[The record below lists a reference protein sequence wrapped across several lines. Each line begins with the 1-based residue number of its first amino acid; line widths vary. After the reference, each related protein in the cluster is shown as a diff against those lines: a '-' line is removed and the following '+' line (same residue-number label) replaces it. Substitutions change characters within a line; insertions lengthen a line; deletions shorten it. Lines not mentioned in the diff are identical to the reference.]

1 MKDDIK
7 EILEEMKS
15 IIDTGKDRN
24 GIKVDGYGFHGKDLK
39 LLYDCITNLQQ
50 EIKEANDSITWWTN
64 RFKAVERDN
73 KELKE
78 ELEEEKRIEEADLKT
93 IQQLEEENETRQQDI
108 NNLTY
113 QLAKMKEENE
123 RLKEEIDRQ
132 SKAQVILD
140 DMLADYNYRID
151 RAIEYIQN
159 NMQYDNNIDDNWVMT
174 DDLLNILQNG
184 SDENTNN

>member
-1 MKDDIK
+1 MNDELKNILDEFMNFDFNSQSERMEINEYERNILKD
-7 EILEEMKS
+7 
-15 IIDTGKDRN
+15 
-24 GIKVDGYGFHGKDLK
+24 Y
-39 LLYDCITNLQQ
+39 ITNLQQ

-113 QLAKMKEENE
+113 QLAKKKEENE
-123 RLKEEIDRQ
+123 RLKGDNEFLKKEIIKLER
-132 SKAQVILD
+132 KYLKG
-140 DMLADYNYRID
+140 
-151 RAIEYIQN
+151 
-159 NMQYDNNIDDNWVMT
+159 
-174 DDLLNILQNG
+174 DLLNILQNG
-184 SDENTNN
+184 SEKE